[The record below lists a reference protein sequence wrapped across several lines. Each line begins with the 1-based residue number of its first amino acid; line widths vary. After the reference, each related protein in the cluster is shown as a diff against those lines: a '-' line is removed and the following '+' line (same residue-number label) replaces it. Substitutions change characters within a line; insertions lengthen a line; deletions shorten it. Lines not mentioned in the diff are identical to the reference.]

1 VKNHISLN
9 IRAWTSKPDKNV
21 ENIIL
26 HCNWDGYA
34 AQKAYEYAR
43 AVLKAPWP
51 RGERVILKSPHYCYL
66 YARHV
71 IQGRWIKAE
80 KVIATDCSAS
90 YRYARYVI
98 KGRFEQ
104 GENSRSTG
112 SFFRGYYNEQYI
124 YYYSKYILKG
134 RWKKMEDKMINKKD
148 DDKHFSNVEQ
158 IVNYAVNVMKHR
170 WKRAEPQIV
179 KSRYI
184 EKYAKVLTQEEL
196 EDFQKRILLESL
208 VEPEH
213 RWSTNYAREYIKKIG
228 LK

>member
-1 VKNHISLN
+1 MKNHVSLN
-9 IRAWTSKPDKNV
+9 IRAWASKPDKSL

-26 HCNWDGYA
+26 HCNWQGYA

-43 AVLKAPWP
+43 VVLKAPWP
-51 RGERVILKSPHYCYL
+51 RGERVILKSPYYSYL

-71 IQGRWIKAE
+71 IQGRWIKGE
-80 KVIATDCSAS
+80 KVISTQCSAA
-90 YRYARYVI
+90 YWYARYVV

-104 GENSRSTG
+104 GENSRSG
-112 SFFRGYYNEQYI
+112 SGFFKCPYYRDQYI

-134 RWKKMEDKMINKKD
+134 RWKKMEGKMINKKD
-148 DDKHFSNVEQ
+148 KDSSNVEQ

-170 WKRAEPQIV
+170 WKRAEPKIV

-184 EKYAKVLTQEEL
+184 EKYVKVLTPEEL
-196 EDFQKRILLESL
+196 EDFHRRILLESL

-213 RWSTNYAREYIKKIG
+213 RWATNYAKEYIKKIG

>member
-1 VKNHISLN
+1 MKNHVSLN
-9 IRAWTSKPDKNV
+9 IRAWTSKPDKNI

-26 HCNWDGYA
+26 HCHWEGYA

-43 AVLKAPWP
+43 VVLKAPWP
-51 RGERVILKSPHYCYL
+51 RGERVILKSPYYSYL

-71 IQGRWIKAE
+71 IQGRWIKGE
-80 KVIATDCSAS
+80 KVISMQCSAA
-90 YRYARYVI
+90 YWYARYVV

-104 GENSRSTG
+104 GENSRSG
-112 SFFRGYYNEQYI
+112 GGFFKCRFYRDQYI

-134 RWKKMEDKMINKKD
+134 RWNKMEGKMINKNDKD
-148 DDKHFSNVEQ
+148 STNVEH

-184 EKYAKVLTQEEL
+184 EKYVKVLTPEEL
-196 EDFQKRILLESL
+196 EDFHRRILLESL

-213 RWSTNYAREYIKKIG
+213 RWATNYAKEYIKKIG